1 MTEQVQAAV
10 VKNLLGVRLVDG
22 LKRRNWLAYLFA
34 VLISSG
40 YAGALSILQPG
51 LLQVLGIPYAEQ
63 ATLTGLLGG
72 LQEVVFILMMGIYGV
87 MADRF
92 GRRLIYVFGLA
103 TTAIGFVLY
112 GSATSVEQLV
122 IYRLVVAF
130 GSAAMVGMMVT
141 VVADYATDCSRGKA
155 NGTQGAIATLGAFIP
170 PVLAG
175 LPQSFVG
182 AGYSEAAAQQATF
195 AVAGALGAVAAL
207 VALFGLSKL
216 VGTVVKAEKE
226 SLLQMLRQGAV
237 AAKKPA
243 IALSYGAAFISRGDL
258 AVTGAFMGLW
268 LVQYGTGTLGLSTSD
283 AMAQLAMPAIL
294 MVVAGALVGSILT
307 GYLSDKVS
315 RITAVSMASG
325 LAGCVYSAMFFVSD
339 PSASAVFPLLFVM
352 GIAEIS
358 AFVSSQALVGEQAP
372 ADRKG
377 AVIGLFGVAGAV
389 GILVATTG
397 GGYLFAHLSP
407 SSPFVLFGVLNLVVF
422 IWSLLLSRSK
432 SKHVLTEQNV

>member
-1 MTEQVQAAV
+1 MTQNGQPKTLMGVQ
-10 VKNLLGVRLVDG
+10 LVDG

-51 LLQVLGIPYAEQ
+51 LLQVIGIPYAEQ
-63 ATLTGLLGG
+63 ATLTGMLGG
-72 LQEVVFILMMGIYGV
+72 LQEAIFIVMMGLYGV

-92 GRRLIYVFGLA
+92 GRRVMYVFGLA
-103 TTAIGFVLY
+103 TTAIGFALY

-122 IYRLVVAF
+122 IYRIIVAF

-141 VVADYATDCSRGKA
+141 VVADYSHNSTRGKA
-155 NGTQGAIATLGAFIP
+155 NGIQGAIATLGAFIP

-175 LPQSFVG
+175 LPKTFVG

-195 AVAGALGAVAAL
+195 ALAGALGVVAAV
-207 VALFGLSKL
+207 VAFIGLSKM
-216 VGTVVKAEKE
+216 VGTVVTAEKE
-226 SLLQMLRQGAV
+226 SLLVMLRQGAKE
-237 AAKKPA
+237 AKKPA

-268 LVQYGTGTLGLSTSD
+268 LVQYGTGTLGLSVSD

-294 MVVAGALVGSILT
+294 VVVSGALVGSILT

-315 RITAVSMASG
+315 RITAVSIASG
-325 LAGCVYSAMFFVSD
+325 LAGCVYGAMYFVRD
-339 PSASAVFPLLFVM
+339 PSATSVFPLLFVM

-372 ADRKG
+372 AKRKG

-389 GILVATTG
+389 GILLATTG
-397 GGYLFAHLSP
+397 GGFLFAHLSP
-407 SSPFVLFGVLNLVVF
+407 SSPFVLFGLLNSIVF
-422 IWSLLLSRSK
+422 IWSLLLSRPK
-432 SKHVLTEQNV
+432 SKPLLTEQNV

>member
-1 MTEQVQAAV
+1 MTEQVQAAT

-51 LLQVLGIPYAEQ
+51 LLQVIGIPYAEQ

-72 LQEVVFILMMGIYGV
+72 LQEAVFILMMGIYGV

-112 GSATSVEQLV
+112 GSATTVEQLV
-122 IYRLVVAF
+122 IYRLIVAF

-226 SLLQMLRQGAV
+226 SLVQMLSQGAV

-283 AMAQLAMPAIL
+283 AMAQLAVPAIL

-325 LAGCVYSAMFFVSD
+325 LAGCVYGAMFFVSD
-339 PSASAVFPLLFVM
+339 PSASAVLPLLFVM

-372 ADRKG
+372 PDRKG